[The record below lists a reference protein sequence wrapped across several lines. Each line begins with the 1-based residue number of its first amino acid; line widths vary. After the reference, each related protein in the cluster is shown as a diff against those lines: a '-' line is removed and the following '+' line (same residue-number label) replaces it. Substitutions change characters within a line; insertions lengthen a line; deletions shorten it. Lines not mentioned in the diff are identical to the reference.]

1 MKQHNNFD
9 GLLVECE
16 NFAETLE
23 FGYSSLT
30 QRYEPKALG
39 GFQ

>member
-1 MKQHNNFD
+1 MEHNINFD
-9 GLLVECE
+9 SLLAECE
-16 NFAETLE
+16 SFAMTLE